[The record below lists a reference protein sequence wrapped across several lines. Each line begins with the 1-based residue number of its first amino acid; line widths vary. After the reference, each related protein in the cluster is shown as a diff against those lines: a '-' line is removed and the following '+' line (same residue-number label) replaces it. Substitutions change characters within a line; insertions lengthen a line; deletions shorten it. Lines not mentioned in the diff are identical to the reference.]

1 MYNEE
6 FPEVSVT
13 GSKKKEMSQQDM
25 RFMEIL
31 DEGKKLKDGH
41 YQIPLLLKQEDV
53 RLPCNKHQAAQ
64 RLSYLKRKFDKN
76 EKFKADYVRLMK
88 AIVAKDYTRNST
100 MIATPG
106 KIWYLPH
113 HGVYH
118 PKKPGKIRVVFDL
131 SAEYKGKCLNKELL
145 PGPDLANQIIGV
157 LVRFREEHVEQ
168 WEI

>member
-113 HGVYH
+113 RGVYH